1 MKLVS
6 ELALTILRVGFV
18 ALLWLF
24 VIFVLYVLWQ
34 GLKTS
39 DPIGSNEE
47 AWPSTSASGLIK
59 RFIFRVRPSELV
71 VRSGTSQGL
80 RVPLNDEIIRI
91 GRSADNTLIL
101 DEEFISDHHA
111 AIRKL
116 SDRWV
121 IEDLASTNGT
131 WLRGERVTLAKQLK
145 VGTYF
150 GVGDVVL
157 EVR

>member
-1 MKLVS
+1 MS

-24 VIFVLYVLWQ
+24 VIFMLYVLWQ
-34 GLKTS
+34 GLKTN
-39 DPIGSNEE
+39 DRIGVNED
-47 AWPSTSASGLIK
+47 AWPSTSARGFFK
-59 RFIFRVRPSELV
+59 RFILRVKPTELV
-71 VRSGTSQGL
+71 VRSGTSQGM
-80 RVPLNDEIIRI
+80 RIPLIDDVIKI
-91 GRSADNTLIL
+91 GRSPDNTLIL

-111 AIRKL
+111 AVTRL
-116 SDRWV
+116 ADRWV

-131 WLRGERVTLAKQLK
+131 WLRGERVTLAKPLK